1 MSEKYPHTQHNSG
14 ENPLDQPVDAA
25 PSTESDDREQQLRW
39 DISDALLKAID
50 DAVVHRSDQQPAATA
65 ELALALVQ
73 LTHSFDLN
81 SETGKHALATRANY
95 ISDQL
100 NGLVRHYDDLTT
112 SDLQGGVEALAFM
125 LVSNQLPTDNAESSE
140 GGEHE

>member
-1 MSEKYPHTQHNSG
+1 MKEKSPNPQDNSG
-14 ENPLDQPVDAA
+14 EQP
-25 PSTESDDREQQLRW
+25 PDDEREQQLRW
-39 DISDALLKAID
+39 DISDALLRAVD
-50 DAVVHRSDQQPAATA
+50 DAVERPSDERPAAFA

-81 SETGKHALATRANY
+81 SETGKQALATRANY

-125 LVSNQLPTDNAESSE
+125 LVRNQLPIDAAQSSE
-140 GGEHE
+140 GGDHE

>member
-1 MSEKYPHTQHNSG
+1 MKENYPKPQDNSG
-14 ENPLDQPVDAA
+14 EQP
-25 PSTESDDREQQLRW
+25 PDDEREQQLRW
-39 DISDALLKAID
+39 DISEALLKAVY
-50 DAVVHRSDQQPAATA
+50 DAVEHPRDEPPAAFA

-81 SETGKHALATRANY
+81 SETGKQALATRSNY

-100 NGLVRHYDDLTT
+100 NRLVRHYDDLTT

-125 LVSNQLPTDNAESSE
+125 LVRNQLPIDAAESPE